1 MKVRK
6 FANKVIALLVVGH
19 ELFMPIALAEGQ
31 DERFKDVEIR
41 VIRPKY
47 FTKRKHFELGADFSV
62 VTNQTFIY
70 TYLLTGNAT
79 MHLTETIAFE
89 ASGSY
94 GFSLDKSDKKILDSD
109 FSIKT
114 EILRTK
120 YLLDGAILWAPIYG
134 KYQLASGRLIYF
146 DTFLIGGLGMS
157 GIEYKYD
164 NCLSSLENG
173 AADPDTKK
181 ANPPSPTTK
190 GYIAAIFGLGQ
201 RYFINKNT
209 SLKWSVRGHRYTS
222 PNKDGSCD
230 PDNAAAGSNVRNDI
244 VIQLGASKYF

>member
-1 MKVRK
+1 MKFGRK
-6 FANKVIALLVVGH
+6 VNLANLL
-19 ELFMPIALAEGQ
+19 LFMGSQIYTPIALGEGQ

-79 MHLTETIAFE
+79 FHLTETIGLEGSA
-89 ASGSY
+89 SY
-94 GFSLDKSDKKILDSD
+94 GFSIDKSDKKVLDTD

-120 YLLDGAILWAPIYG
+120 YLLDGSILWAPIYG

-164 NCLSSLENG
+164 NCLSPLENG
-173 AADPDTKK
+173 AAEADKVK
-181 ANPPSPTTK
+181 PPSPTTRSYMA
-190 GYIAAIFGLGQ
+190 YIWGLGQ

-209 SLKWSVRGHRYTS
+209 SLKWSVRGHSYNT

-230 PDNAAAGSNVRNDI
+230 PESDVSGSSSRNDI
-244 VIQLGASKYF
+244 LIQLGASKYF